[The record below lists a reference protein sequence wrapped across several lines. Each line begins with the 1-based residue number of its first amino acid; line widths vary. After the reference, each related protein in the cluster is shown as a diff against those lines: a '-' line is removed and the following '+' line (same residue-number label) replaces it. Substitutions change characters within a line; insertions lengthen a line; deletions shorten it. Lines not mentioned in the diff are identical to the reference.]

1 MSSLAPMIRYLSHPI
16 TKSMPV
22 YGGSA
27 GLELTQL
34 KAIDEG
40 DSCNTW
46 RFCLENHWG
55 THVDGPNHFFTN
67 GRKIMDYP
75 ADFWIFNNPQVL
87 DIQLEPGELLRWNV
101 IGAKVDKNADLL
113 IIKSGWGKER
123 KSDLYWKENP
133 GIHADVGIGL
143 RNLKRSIRAVGI
155 DWISISSFV
164 HREEGRKTHLA
175 FLDPDGEGAPVLL
188 IEDMDLSADLTMLS
202 RVFVAPLIVEG
213 IDSAACTILGVFDDQ
228 GYNI

>member
-1 MSSLAPMIRYLSHPI
+1 LNSLAPIIRYLSYPI

-27 GLELTQL
+27 RLELIAL

-46 RFCLENHWG
+46 RFFLENHWR

-67 GRKIMDYP
+67 GRKIIDYP
-75 ADFWIFNNPQVL
+75 ANFWIFNNTQVL
-87 DIQLEPGELLRWNV
+87 DMQLEPGELLRWKP
-101 IGAKVDKNADLL
+101 IDHKIDISADLL
-113 IIKSGWGKER
+113 LVKSGWGMRR
-123 KSDLYWKENP
+123 KSGLYWKENP

-143 RNLKRSIRAVGI
+143 RHLKCSIRIVGI
-155 DWISISSFV
+155 DWISISSLV
-164 HREEGRKTHLA
+164 HREEGRKTHQA
-175 FLDPDGEGAPVLL
+175 FLNPDGGGAPVLL

-213 IDSAACTILGVFDDQ
+213 IDSAPSTVIGVLDD
-228 GYNI
+228 

>member
-1 MSSLAPMIRYLSHPI
+1 MQFNYLSYPI

-27 GLELTQL
+27 GPEFTPL
-34 KAIDEG
+34 KAIDKG

-75 ADFWIFNNPQVL
+75 ADFWIFDNPQVL
-87 DIQLEPGELLRWNV
+87 DVRLEPGELLRWSV
-101 IGAKVDKNADLL
+101 ISPKVDKNADLL
-113 IIKSGWGKER
+113 FIKSKWGQSR
-123 KSDLYWKENP
+123 GLDLYWKENP

-143 RNLKRSIRAVGI
+143 RNLKTSIRAIGI
-155 DWISISSFV
+155 DWISVSSFV
-164 HREEGRKTHLA
+164 HREEGRKTHRA
-175 FLDPDGEGAPVLL
+175 FLDPSEEGEPVLL
-188 IEDMDLSADLTMLS
+188 IEDMDLSADLTRLS
-202 RVFVAPLIVEG
+202 RVFVAPLMVEN
-213 IDSAACTILGVFDDQ
+213 IDSAPCTIVGEVVE
-228 GYNI
+228 